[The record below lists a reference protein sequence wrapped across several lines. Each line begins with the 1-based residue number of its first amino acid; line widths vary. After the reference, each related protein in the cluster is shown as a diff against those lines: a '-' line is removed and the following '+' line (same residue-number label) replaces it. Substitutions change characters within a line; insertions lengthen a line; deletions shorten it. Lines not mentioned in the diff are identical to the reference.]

1 MDLTENLKHA
11 RRAGVPLVA
20 INTPDPRATMGTISK
35 AVNGDVPV
43 VCWDCISNLRPVNEA
58 GRQALATVN
67 ADDADGNPVGFL
79 EVASQLPEGTVA
91 VFLQADAWIME
102 PPVVQ
107 GIWNLRDPYKT
118 SKRMLVL
125 LASQIQLPP
134 SLRGDVVTFDESLPD
149 AEELERIAREMDKA
163 ACDGNPNR
171 KISTEEDIVRMV
183 EGTTGLSS
191 FLAET
196 AVAMALRKDGI
207 DFDHLLENRY
217 GMIEQTKGLSV
228 DREKMTFDDIGGLG
242 QIKEFGASLFN
253 GPRPPSVVVRI
264 EEIEKAMGGASG
276 DTSGTS
282 QDILQVMLSSMEDFG
297 WAGVM
302 AYGCPGAGKSLYS
315 KALASTFGKL
325 SLNLD
330 LNGCKDSLVGNTEK
344 NIREAM
350 KVIQAIG
357 GDRVFCVATAN
368 RLNTIPGELKRRFRY
383 GVWMFDFP
391 GQNERD
397 KIWPIHRKGFDI
409 PKSDERPDDSD
420 FAGSDIRNCC
430 ELANRMGKSL
440 KFASQF
446 LGPVGKVAADVIR
459 DSRKLAEGRFLSATH
474 PGLFRLEESAVG
486 RRAVDL

>member
-1 MDLTENLKHA
+1 MNLMENLRHA

-20 INTPDPRATMGTISK
+20 IATPDPRATMEVLIA
-35 AVNGDVPV
+35 AVGEQSPV
-43 VCWDCISNLRPVNEA
+43 VSWDCIGGLRPVNDA
-58 GRQALATVN
+58 GRQAVAAVN

-79 EVASQLPEGTVA
+79 EVAAQLPDGTVA
-91 VFLQADAWIME
+91 VFLQADAWLNE
-102 PPVVQ
+102 PPVIQ
-107 GIWNLRDPYKT
+107 GVWNLRDQYKQ
-118 SKRMLVL
+118 SRRMLVML
-125 LASQIQLPP
+125 GSQIQPP
-134 SLRGDVVTFDESLPD
+134 PALRGDVVTFDESLPD
-149 AEELERIAREMDKA
+149 AKELERIAREMDRAACEGNPKRKA
-163 ACDGNPNR
+163 A
-171 KISTEEDIVRMV
+171 SEDSIMRMV

-196 AVAMALRKDGI
+196 AVAMALRKDGV
-207 DFDHLLENRY
+207 DFDHLLESRY
-217 GMIEQTKGLSV
+217 GMIEQTKGLTV

-297 WAGVM
+297 WAGII

-350 KVIQAIG
+350 KVIRAIA

-391 GQNERD
+391 GQDERA
-397 KIWPIHRKGFDI
+397 KIWPIHQRNFDI
-409 PKSDERPDDSD
+409 PESDERPDDQD

-440 KFASQF
+440 EFASQF
-446 LGPVGKVAADVIR
+446 LGPVGKVAGDVIR

-474 PGLFRLEESAVG
+474 PGLFRLEESAGG
-486 RRAVDL
+486 RRAVNL